1 MSKMN
6 YFKKILINIPPI
18 TKEMQNPPKKN
29 NKQTNKT
36 YTDLNI

>member
-18 TKEMQNPPKKN
+18 TREMQNPPKKTT
-29 NKQTNKT
+29 NKQIKPTQT
-36 YTDLNI
+36 